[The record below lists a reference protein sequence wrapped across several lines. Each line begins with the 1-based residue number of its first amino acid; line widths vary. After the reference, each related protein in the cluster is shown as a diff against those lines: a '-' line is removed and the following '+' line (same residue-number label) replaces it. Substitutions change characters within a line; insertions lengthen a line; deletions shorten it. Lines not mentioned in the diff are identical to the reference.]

1 MLMSWLYFIGIIVF
15 YSILLILIDN
25 STGTLI
31 FHYIALATSIFGLMF
46 GDRFENWLIKK
57 INIWKKKDHESGIP
71 MAEWEER
78 QRQKALDEKLT
89 NGKYTKAEKEHLI
102 YTANLSTDKKDTLRE
117 KHLGQK
123 KKPPVTHL

>member
-1 MLMSWLYFIGIIVF
+1 MKKLAFLFFIFLIYRLVQRFFILPLGPVVAFFYQLAFYIWLYTTNKDT
-15 YSILLILIDN
+15 LLYHLEKTI
-25 STGTLI
+25 
-31 FHYIALATSIFGLMF
+31 
-46 GDRFENWLIKK
+46 RKWRKQ
-57 INIWKKKDHESGIP
+57 DHESGIP